1 MLLICCCDGEDSET
15 LIRRSLA
22 RFGAVATLMLV
33 HCIDSGPEHDVHFI
47 QERVFHHHH
56 HHLHEQHTAEMAE
69 SLQTRAA
76 AVLEAAVAAARAAGF
91 AGDLQTRAL
100 HGRPERE
107 IVHLLAEERADAV
120 ALFPRPPA
128 RQQGSGPHSVG
139 HVARY
144 IVDHAPRDV
153 LLLRGAGPA
162 SDAG

>member
-1 MLLICCCDGEDSET
+1 MLLVCCCDGEGSDA
-15 LIRRSLA
+15 LIHRALA
-22 RFGAVATLMLV
+22 RCGDVATVVLV
-33 HCIDSGPEHDVHFI
+33 HCIDSGPELDVHFI

-56 HHLHEQHTAEMAE
+56 HHLHEQHTAAMAE
-69 SLQTRAA
+69 SLQVHAA

-107 IVHLLAEERADAV
+107 IVRLLAEENADAV
-120 ALFPRPPA
+120 ALFPRPPS
-128 RQQGSGPHSVG
+128 RQQESGPHSVG

-144 IVDHAPRDV
+144 IVDHAPCDV
-153 LLLRGAGPA
+153 LLLRGGSLA